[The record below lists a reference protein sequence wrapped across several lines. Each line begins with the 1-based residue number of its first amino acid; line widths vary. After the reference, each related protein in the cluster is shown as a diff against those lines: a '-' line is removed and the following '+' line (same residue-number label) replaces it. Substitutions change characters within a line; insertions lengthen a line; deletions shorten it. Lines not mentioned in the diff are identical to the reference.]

1 MLEHIPLWLVVAL
14 LFAAMMIAYEAG
26 RHLHRRLRK
35 YADAK
40 ENGTSDE
47 SYTMSGV
54 FGLLALLMAF
64 SFSLALNRY
73 EERRHLVIE
82 EANALSTFASR
93 LSLLPQADRT
103 VLRHEATT
111 YAAARFEVGAGETGD
126 PARPALA
133 RALAAHERLSSDL
146 YAALARFPADARTT
160 VLVQAFN
167 PLGDIATER
176 RAARNAHLPG
186 LVLGL
191 LALYCVVGGL
201 MLGYLV
207 AGAGAHHH
215 AIAGA
220 FFLLLAFAFATI
232 LDLDRP
238 RGGMILVPQDE
249 MQLIANELA
258 GSN

>member
-1 MLEHIPLWLVVAL
+1 
-14 LFAAMMIAYEAG
+14 
-26 RHLHRRLRK
+26 
-35 YADAK
+35 
-40 ENGTSDE
+40 
-47 SYTMSGV
+47 
-54 FGLLALLMAF
+54 
-64 SFSLALNRY
+64 
-73 EERRHLVIE
+73 
-82 EANALSTFASR
+82 
-93 LSLLPQADRT
+93 
-103 VLRHEATT
+103 
-111 YAAARFEVGAGETGD
+111 
-126 PARPALA
+126 
-133 RALAAHERLSSDL
+133 
-146 YAALARFPADARTT
+146 LARFPADARTT

-207 AGAGAHHH
+207 AGAGAPSRDCRCVLP
-215 AIAGA
+215 AAR
-220 FFLLLAFAFATI
+220 LRLCDDT
-232 LDLDRP
+232 DLDRP